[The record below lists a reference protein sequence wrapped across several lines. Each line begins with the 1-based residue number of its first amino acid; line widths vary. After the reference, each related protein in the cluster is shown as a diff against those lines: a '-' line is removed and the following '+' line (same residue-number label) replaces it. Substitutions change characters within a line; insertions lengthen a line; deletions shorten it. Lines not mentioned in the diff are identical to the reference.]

1 MEPLEVPPADD
12 DMKEK
17 LETFIEVPGGAH
29 FGVDTADNLSASS
42 VNNLID
48 DISDKKGP
56 LEAEVTNFK
65 VPEIKEKVQELI
77 TNASEKQTELR
88 THMATIRNLYNI
100 SKAAPPK
107 VPIKKTE
114 PKPAGDTV
122 LDAEAVVKL
131 HDEAAAEPVPDAEA
145 VVKLQA
151 LKDLLQ
157 EAQDAKL
164 RVDDKKIPATDD
176 DKTDRIAELQNT
188 DLEDL
193 KTKLDAAA
201 ADTTTGDEA
210 DREKL
215 ETLKNNW
222 DAIIATKNDLL
233 NDYEKLP
240 VVTYNNLAG
249 LFAKA
254 DEFLGYMEDFKHLPG
269 DPEMKA
275 KLQEFHVNAGDD
287 KYDTVKSA
295 ADLSQATVNNLMN
308 HISDKKVFLEDELKH
323 LKDEEIKGKVQNLIT
338 NAGEKHNELTT
349 RMNEIR
355 YHYDQSQ
362 ASDATAEE
370 TKKAAEEKVIK
381 LFETME
387 EMAKGSKSDGDGDA
401 DLKEA
406 KAGLSYLNS
415 IWTTGILDPA
425 GITEEMESGLQKVK
439 AAPTKLEK
447 LDAVLQTATNAIL
460 KLPTNDDKINK
471 GLSKVESSVNEAIQA
486 TKAEVKVEGG
496 DKPKDGGPPDNDVV
510 IKLIDPSVAA

>member
-355 YHYDQSQ
+355 AHYDQSQ

-370 TKKAAEEKVIK
+370 TKK
-381 LFETME
+381 
-387 EMAKGSKSDGDGDA
+387 GDGDGDA